1 MFQIEEKIFFVIKNV
16 KNTVPWTYVISNLND
31 EELVETFYEKE
42 LQKQIKKS
50 LKLKK
55 LSINKVIN
63 YMLNGKAMIIL
74 LLLGLIKKVYYK

>member
-16 KNTVPWTYVISNLND
+16 KNTVPWTYVISNLNG

-55 LSINKVIN
+55 LSKSKVIN

>member
-1 MFQIEEKIFFVIKNV
+1 MFQIVEKIFFVIKNV

-55 LSINKVIN
+55 LSKNKVIN